1 MASSQIHPSNG
12 DSSIYKAS
20 ELFPYLHPTMA
31 ELESC
36 NKTKGPTKPKI
47 LAILLLQRYLT
58 LTLEHQLGTCQ
69 VHKSSGPPKLLIQ
82 KLWRQ
87 RPAICILIH
96 SPDNDHMMHARRVV
110 WFSNFNLYQNHFQ
123 AWLVGMEIGA
133 ATVENYEVFSKN

>member
-20 ELFPYLHPTMA
+20 GLFPYLHPTMA

-69 VHKSSGPPKLLIQ
+69 VHKSSGPPQ
-82 KLWRQ
+82 TT
-87 RPAICILIH
+87 H
-96 SPDNDHMMHARRVV
+96 SETLEAAP
-110 WFSNFNLYQNHFQ
+110 SNLYFDSLSRQ
-123 AWLVGMEIGA
+123 
-133 ATVENYEVFSKN
+133 